1 MKLTKQCYSCK
12 QEFRK
17 TELIDYAPPGTKSMH
32 SYCPKCLEEKHSRE
46 NFSYKVCKIFGIK
59 APGPI
64 IWTQRKRL
72 KETYAYSDEIIIDC
86 LDYLYNIKG
95 MKKLSES
102 LVLVTPEAVNEMMK
116 YKQKKTEQLVKSMNM
131 ETKEYVVP
139 IQKAK
144 ERKKVIWD
152 SDDWLDD

>member
-1 MKLTKQCYSCK
+1 MKLTKQCFSCK

-46 NFSYKVCKIFGIK
+46 NFAAKICKIFGIK

-72 KETYAYSDEIIIDC
+72 KETYAYSDDTIVDC
-86 LDYLYNIKG
+86 LDYLYNIRG
-95 MKKLSES
+95 MKKLSET
-102 LVLVTPEAVNEMMK
+102 LVLVTPEAVNDMMK

-131 ETKEYVVP
+131 KTEEYVVP
-139 IQKAK
+139 IQKVK

>member
-17 TELIDYAPPGTKSMH
+17 TELIDYAAPGTKQMH
-32 SYCPKCLEEKHSRE
+32 SYCPKCLEEKHNRE
-46 NFSYKVCKIFGIK
+46 NFANKVCQIFGIK

-72 KETYAYSDEIIIDC
+72 RDTYAYSDDIIIDC
-86 LDYLYNIKG
+86 LDYLYNIRG
-95 MKKLSES
+95 MKKLSET
-102 LVLVTPEAVNEMMK
+102 LVLVTPEAINDMMR
-116 YKQKKTEQLVKSMNM
+116 YKQKKTEQLIKGMNM
-131 ETKEYVVP
+131 KTEEHIVP
-139 IQKAK
+139 IQKPK

-152 SDDWLDD
+152 SDDWLED